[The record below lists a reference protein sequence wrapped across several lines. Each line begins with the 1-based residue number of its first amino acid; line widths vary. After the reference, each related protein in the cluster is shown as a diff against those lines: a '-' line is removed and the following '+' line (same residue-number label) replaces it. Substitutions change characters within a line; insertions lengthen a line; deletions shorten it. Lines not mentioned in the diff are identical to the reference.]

1 MGGGGAVLVGDPYG
15 TKIVFGAEGI
25 QVFGVRGYT
34 RLDLV
39 ANRRLMVSPIV
50 EVTGMPH
57 AESAGVRLLG
67 EARVDLG
74 KGFGLVGRGGYQAR
88 TFNRGGPTLGAG
100 LSYSF

>member
-1 MGGGGAVLVGDPYG
+1 M
-15 TKIVFGAEGI
+15 
-25 QVFGVRGYT
+25 
-34 RLDLV
+34 
-39 ANRRLMVSPIV
+39 
-50 EVTGMPH
+50 TGMPH